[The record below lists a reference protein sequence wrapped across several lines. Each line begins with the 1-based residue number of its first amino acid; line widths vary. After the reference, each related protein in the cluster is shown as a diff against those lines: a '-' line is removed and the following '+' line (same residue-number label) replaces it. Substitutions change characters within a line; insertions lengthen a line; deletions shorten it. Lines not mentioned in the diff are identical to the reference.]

1 MDPLLYSGGDES
13 VLVTWQISQGR
24 DRPVDVHPRL
34 AMGGIIHLSSSD
46 RCDGNP
52 ASGILVYCEDNTLQ
66 LLESHNKGCI
76 WKVQGLACGKTA
88 SKDVPPSGVSL
99 QIDPRA
105 DGQKNSQVVVTGL
118 EQAPGYI
125 HWFDPK
131 RERLASS
138 LEVVPFNRI
147 SRKEPEECPLP
158 KPTITGHVF
167 SKNGGDLITIDES
180 QTENVYVGAREQQNT
195 HDEYG
200 TVSTIRFWSWN
211 NSSSTRGEVAPPYNQ
226 IASMTYPHGPK
237 SRISTIGM
245 SKDGSIACTVS
256 YNEKAFRVWQKD
268 ETPDRIKGTSRD
280 ESISWACGYKV
291 KIPAGFSNCPT
302 KKYGVTFS
310 DDNSLLAIAFG
321 KVGTI
326 WDIDGAR
333 LLTTFD
339 HSQGNSEIE
348 LLQFVSPGLHQDLL
362 LTQSNASVS
371 IRSLYGPYGSSR
383 NFHGWSWSVP
393 HGTKD
398 STITAAEY
406 IESYEC
412 IIIAVYSPTHNQSR
426 VVLIDITTGKEK
438 SSLSFIEEVDGF
450 ISALCAV
457 EKKRVESN
465 WDKNSV
471 VNSKTTKTT
480 FSFYALTSV
489 GDLMFFTADKTKC
502 KSTIT
507 TLAEQN
513 RHFVSAGPRLDI
525 SSSEHDRR
533 KRQRTYDQ
541 FSEDLVKTK
550 KLALDI
556 FGFGAS
562 NDTDG
567 NPSTTELPSLSTN
580 FVKTLVGR
588 NLCKN
593 R

>member
-1 MDPLLYSGGDES
+1 
-13 VLVTWQISQGR
+13 
-24 DRPVDVHPRL
+24 
-34 AMGGIIHLSSSD
+34 
-46 RCDGNP
+46 
-52 ASGILVYCEDNTLQ
+52 VYCEDNTLQ

-76 WKVQGLACGKTA
+76 WKVQGLACGKTG
-88 SKDVPPSGVSL
+88 SKDVPLNGVSL
-99 QIDPRA
+99 QMDPRS
-105 DGQKNSQVVVTGL
+105 DGQKNSQVVVSGL

-147 SRKEPEECPLP
+147 SRTEAEECPLP

-167 SKNGGDLITIDES
+167 SKNGEDLITIDES
-180 QTENVYVGAREQQNT
+180 QTENVYIGAREQQDT

-245 SKDGSIACTVS
+245 SKDGAIACTVS
-256 YNEKAFRVWQKD
+256 YNEKAFRVWQKN
-268 ETPDRIKGTSRD
+268 EPPDRIKGATRD
-280 ESISWACGYKV
+280 ESISWGCRYKV
-291 KIPAGFSNCPT
+291 KIPAGFSNFPT

-326 WDIDGAR
+326 WDTDGAR

-362 LTQSNASVS
+362 LTQSKASVS
-371 IRSLYGPYGSSR
+371 IRSLYGPNGSSR

-393 HGTKD
+393 HGPKD
-398 STITAAEY
+398 SIITAAEY

-412 IIIAVYSPTHNQSR
+412 ITIAVYSPTLNQSR
-426 VVLIDITTGKEK
+426 VILIDITTGKEK
-438 SSLSFIEEVDGF
+438 SSLSFIEKVDGF
-450 ISALCAV
+450 ITALCAV
-457 EKKRVESN
+457 GKKRVESN
-465 WDKNSV
+465 WDNNSV
-471 VNSKTTKTT
+471 VNSKTTKST

-489 GDLMFFTADKTKC
+489 GNLMLFTADETKY
-502 KSTIT
+502 KGTIT

-513 RHFVSAGPRLDI
+513 QRFVSAGPRLDI
-525 SSSEHDRR
+525 SSTEHDRR
-533 KRQRTYDQ
+533 KRQRTYSSYDPL
-541 FSEDLVKTK
+541 SEDLVKTK

-556 FGFGAS
+556 FGFGAN
-562 NDTDG
+562 NDTAG
-567 NPSTTELPSLSTN
+567 NPSTAELPSLSTN